1 MPMIPIPI
9 ERKDGLVKVVRCK
22 DCKFFELDHFENYGG
37 MAVIVAHEIC
47 SKWGNGCKTDRNGYC
62 FMGERKTDV

>member
-22 DCKFFELDHFENYGG
+22 DCKFFELDHFERYGD
-37 MAVIVAHEIC
+37 MALIVAHEIC
-47 SKWGNGCKTDRNGYC
+47 TKWGGGCKSDSNGYC
-62 FMGERKTDV
+62 HLGERKTDE